1 MDDAEPTV
9 DVARFLSVL
18 LMYFYSGNIEPNLR
32 GIVFG
37 AQKNE
42 KLLSE
47 EEMGKRVNLWAI
59 SQTASLMRDIKK
71 FGHSHGINILPGE
84 DIDIFEEMLRGAFV
98 HAVGAH
104 LFGLLRQ
111 AETIKGNSSSVQ

>member
-18 LMYFYSGNIEPNLR
+18 LMYFYDKNIQPNLNCL
-32 GIVFG
+32 VFG
-37 AQKNE
+37 TPQNK
-42 KLLSE
+42 KLFSE
-47 EEMGKRVNLWAI
+47 EEMGERVNRWAI
-59 SQTASLMRDIKK
+59 SQTASLMRNIKK
-71 FGHSHGINILPGE
+71 FGHNHGINVLPGE
-84 DIDIFEEMLRGAFV
+84 DQDIFEEMLRGAFV